1 MVPLPRPKV
10 PVFSNSK
17 MPRADMRD
25 EEKARLCSVY
35 FRPWT
40 LCTDFDA
47 IPHVPHWLQMPLYPE
62 PVVRHRRRAK
72 GKAAA
77 TETAASWASSWARY
91 IRGNVVSDHAA
102 VLIRRF
108 LSLTLARRS
117 GDHAQNSDNG
127 SESAMDDMEGNGAVA
142 VKVSLDDAH
151 DILRLKTEGE
161 DGTKEDTGKEISKRQ
176 KKSTGRRSKKWS
188 GDLNRDGPWDSSGNI
203 ETSLIEEYK
212 KAARSLAK
220 NSGDK
225 AQRSSLSQSRALVCA
240 HVNAKCVIVR
250 VLVAAYVRRDARE
263 KTHQAVKNGNF
274 KKKARA
280 SIYSHGGIVGIRTWL
295 EALQA
300 FLLVD
305 AP

>member
-40 LCTDFDA
+40 LCTDFA
-47 IPHVPHWLQMPLYPE
+47 AVPHVPHLLQMPLYPE
-62 PVVRHRRRAK
+62 PVVRHRKRVK
-72 GKAAA
+72 SKAAA
-77 TETAASWASSWARY
+77 EETVASWASSWARY

-117 GDHAQNSDNG
+117 GDNAQNSDDG
-127 SESAMDDMEGNGAVA
+127 GESAMDDMEGNGAVA

-161 DGTKEDTGKEISKRQ
+161 DGSAEDNGKVMSKRQ
-176 KKSTGRRSKKWS
+176 KKSTGTQSKWS
-188 GDLNRDGPWDSSGNI
+188 GKFNRDGPWDSSGNI
-203 ETSLIEEYK
+203 ETNRIEEYK
-212 KAARSLAK
+212 KAARVLAK

-225 AQRSSLSQSRALVCA
+225 APSSSLS
-240 HVNAKCVIVR
+240 
-250 VLVAAYVRRDARE
+250 D
-263 KTHQAVKNGNF
+263 
-274 KKKARA
+274 
-280 SIYSHGGIVGIRTWL
+280 
-295 EALQA
+295 
-300 FLLVD
+300 
-305 AP
+305 

>member
-1 MVPLPRPKV
+1 M
-10 PVFSNSK
+10 
-17 MPRADMRD
+17 
-25 EEKARLCSVY
+25 
-35 FRPWT
+35 
-40 LCTDFDA
+40 
-47 IPHVPHWLQMPLYPE
+47 
-62 PVVRHRRRAK
+62 RHRRRAK

-117 GDHAQNSDNG
+117 GDHAQNSDDG

-161 DGTKEDTGKEISKRQ
+161 DGSKEDTGKEISKRQ

-225 AQRSSLSQSRALVCA
+225 AQRSSLSQSCALVCA
-240 HVNAKCVIVR
+240 RVNAKCVIVR

-300 FLLVD
+300 FCLLMLRKIK
-305 AP
+305 

>member
-1 MVPLPRPKV
+1 M
-10 PVFSNSK
+10 
-17 MPRADMRD
+17 
-25 EEKARLCSVY
+25 
-35 FRPWT
+35 
-40 LCTDFDA
+40 
-47 IPHVPHWLQMPLYPE
+47 
-62 PVVRHRRRAK
+62 
-72 GKAAA
+72 
-77 TETAASWASSWARY
+77 
-91 IRGNVVSDHAA
+91 
-102 VLIRRF
+102 
-108 LSLTLARRS
+108 
-117 GDHAQNSDNG
+117 
-127 SESAMDDMEGNGAVA
+127 
-142 VKVSLDDAH
+142 
-151 DILRLKTEGE
+151 
-161 DGTKEDTGKEISKRQ
+161 
-176 KKSTGRRSKKWS
+176 
-188 GDLNRDGPWDSSGNI
+188 NRDGPWDSSGNI

-300 FLLVD
+300 FCLLMLRKIK
-305 AP
+305 